1 MLFGFNIFIQITNP
15 RFSWFI
21 EGKNYKEV
29 VLELNLDATACPY
42 KSYSMCW
49 VLAAVT
55 RENLQL
61 FATGPT
67 ERKEHMDWVCAPS
80 ERKQAAGFNA
90 FLLSCCSTARWAA
103 SCTCRNLRLL
113 GGVGGQRLPCVSASR
128 AVAFPSPPLW
138 TWLHWIASL
147 CEGRIGTAVQEHVFS
162 MDCLENHIFTYILM
176 W

>member
-1 MLFGFNIFIQITNP
+1 MSFLELKIDLLYNFSMLFGFNIFIQITKP

-29 VLELNLDATACPY
+29 VLELYLDATACPY
-42 KSYSMCW
+42 KSYSMFW
-49 VLAAVT
+49 VLAAVA

-90 FLLSCCSTARWAA
+90 LLLSCYSTARWAA

-113 GGVGGQRLPCVSASR
+113 GGVGSSEWEDRDCHVWVLPG
-128 AVAFPSPPLW
+128 LW
-138 TWLHWIASL
+138 PFQVLPFGPGST
-147 CEGRIGTAVQEHVFS
+147 G
-162 MDCLENHIFTYILM
+162 
-176 W
+176 